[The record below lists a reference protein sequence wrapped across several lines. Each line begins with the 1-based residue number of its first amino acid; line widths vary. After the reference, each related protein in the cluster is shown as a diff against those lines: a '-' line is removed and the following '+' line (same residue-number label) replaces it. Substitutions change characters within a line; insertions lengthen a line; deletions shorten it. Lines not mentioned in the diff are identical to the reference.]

1 MLLCLMIAAFVAI
14 PTHAAA
20 AAAAAAASADR
31 APLQYTLV
39 LRVGA
44 GQRDKLHKIATEIS
58 NPSSLL
64 YGQSVQRAVSLTFY
78 TQLDRAPLTILLAF
92 RPANTAGSR
101 AALYLCRSETNVL
114 QTKYN

>member
-20 AAAAAAASADR
+20 ATAAAAASADR

-44 GQRDKLHKIATEIS
+44 GQRDKLHKIATEVS

-64 YGQSVQRAVSLTFY
+64 YGQ
-78 TQLDRAPLTILLAF
+78 
-92 RPANTAGSR
+92 
-101 AALYLCRSETNVL
+101 
-114 QTKYN
+114 